1 MLKELHRDHQGIARM
16 KANARSYVW
25 WPGLDKSLE
34 QTARE
39 CRPCKLTR
47 SMPAV
52 APLHPW
58 VWPSC
63 PWQRI
68 HIDFAG
74 PFKGRMFFVLV
85 DAHSKWPEVVEMK
98 STTAEKTIEVMITL
112 FGSYGIPEQ
121 VVSDN
126 GPQFTSEE
134 FAEFMRRNCIK
145 HIRSTPYHPSTNGL
159 AERFVQT
166 FKSLTSK

>member
-1 MLKELHRDHQGIARM
+1 MEGDCLLWGIRVIVPKRLQEDV

-25 WPGLDKSLE
+25 WLGLDKSLE

-39 CRPCKLTR
+39 CRACKLNR
-47 SMPAV
+47 NMPAV
-52 APLHPW
+52 APLHSW

-68 HIDFAG
+68 HINFAC

-98 STTAEKTIEVMITL
+98 STTAEKTIEAMRTL
-112 FGSYGIPEQ
+112 FG
-121 VVSDN
+121 
-126 GPQFTSEE
+126 
-134 FAEFMRRNCIK
+134 
-145 HIRSTPYHPSTNGL
+145 
-159 AERFVQT
+159 
-166 FKSLTSK
+166 